1 MVIARMSPCCPP
13 KSSGKSAEFK
23 MPTGRTELGQERPP
37 AHEFSDLSGL
47 SARTILSRIA
57 HNAARRSGLN
67 QVSGKLSWGCLSV
80 STTLIPCQS
89 QGEFPMRIP
98 ALAILTVVTVLAA
111 APGQAQT

>member
-1 MVIARMSPCCPP
+1 
-13 KSSGKSAEFK
+13 

-37 AHEFSDLSGL
+37 AREFSGLSGL

-67 QVSGKLSWGCLSV
+67 QWSGKLSWGGLSV
-80 STTLIPCQS
+80 STTLIPFQY

-111 APGQAQT
+111 APGQAQTYNRKYPV